1 MKIEIDILIINN
13 CPSFY
18 KINLYNELAKH
29 CKIHVV
35 FVGLTNQ
42 VVINNSYQAD
52 IQFSYDILS
61 AIQIEKRNRLLSV
74 FKLFRIYC
82 KYNFKKI
89 IYGGYNDIEERL
101 FLFLTSKR
109 KNCLQFESSIQESKV
124 TGFVSI
130 IKKVFFSRISIAMP
144 SGNMQSAV
152 FVALNFKGR
161 IVETKGVGIFNK
173 SLRVRAENNT
183 DTTLR
188 YLFIG
193 RLIPLKN
200 LEFLIRVFNQLQKP
214 LTIVGTGALE
224 EHLKSISNSNITFTG
239 FVNNDVIHEFYCSH
253 DVFVLPSL
261 SEPWGLV
268 VEEAI
273 YYGLPVLISKSVGC
287 QQEMV
292 VQPNTG
298 CIFTPTDENSLLE
311 TIEKIEAN
319 IDFYRQNC
327 NSFDFEKRD
336 KIQVKAYL
344 KVLEL

>member
-1 MKIEIDILIINN
+1 MKTEIDILIINN

-35 FVGLTNQ
+35 FVGKTNQ
-42 VVINNSYQAD
+42 VVINNSYQDD
-52 IQFSYDILS
+52 IHFPFDILS
-61 AIQIEKRNRLLSV
+61 LVQIEKRYRLLSL
-74 FKLFRIYC
+74 FKLLKICC

-89 IYGGYNDIEERL
+89 IYGGYSDVEERL

-109 KNCLQFESSIQESKV
+109 KNCLQFESSILESKV
-124 TGFVSI
+124 TGLVSI

-144 SGNMQSAV
+144 SGNMQLAV
-152 FVALNFKGR
+152 FEALNFKGR
-161 IVETKGVGIFNK
+161 IIETKGVGIFNK
-173 SLRVRAENNT
+173 SLIARAENNT
-183 DTTLR
+183 DTKLR

-214 LTIVGTGALE
+214 LTIVGTGVLE
-224 EHLKSISNSNITFTG
+224 EYLKSISSSNITLTG
-239 FVNNDVIHEFYCSH
+239 FVNNHVIHELYTSH
-253 DVFVLPSL
+253 DLFILPSI
-261 SEPWGLV
+261 SETWGLV

-273 YYGLPVLISKSVGC
+273 YFGLPVLVSESVGC

-292 VQPNTG
+292 IQPNTG
-298 CIFTPTDENSLLE
+298 CVFTPTDKNSLLE
-311 TIEKIEAN
+311 AIERIEAN

-336 KIQVKAYL
+336 KIQVEAYL